1 MKIMFYIS
9 TICNGGAA
17 RVMSNLANVL
27 SERGHEC
34 TLITTFRAPEEYQL
48 AEGVK
53 RVSFFDQKPTG
64 AWLTKNVAITRML
77 RKQVKQEKPDLLVSF
92 LAEPNF
98 RAAMATI
105 GTKTKTVLSVR
116 NDPNWEYKGELPTL
130 LAKYL
135 FRRVEGM
142 VFQTTDAQAWFPK
155 CIQQKSR
162 IIFNAVKE
170 DFYTVELSEHPTG
183 IVATGRLSGQKN
195 HPMLVR
201 AYAKIADKVTDDLTV
216 YGAGDS
222 NPLMALAEKL
232 GVADRVHFPG
242 QTMAVKDTIKSAK
255 LYVMSSD
262 FEGMPNALMEAMA
275 MGLPCV
281 STDCPCGGP
290 KSLFPD
296 NMKHYL
302 TPVGD
307 ADALAERMLELIQ
320 NDDVR
325 KTHAQR
331 CKHAAMKFTPNIINR
346 QWEDYLNQIVNS

>member
-17 RVMSNLANVL
+17 RVMSNLANML

-48 AEGVK
+48 SNAVK
-53 RVSFFDQKPTG
+53 RVSFYDQKPTG
-64 AWLTKNVAITRML
+64 LWLTKNIAITRVL
-77 RKQVKQEKPDLLVSF
+77 RKQVKLEKPDILVSF

-105 GTKTKTVLSVR
+105 GTKTKTALSVR
-116 NDPNWEYKGELPTL
+116 NDPNWEYKGTLSTL

-135 FRRVEGM
+135 FRRVDGM
-142 VFQTTDAQAWFPK
+142 VFQTADAQAWFPK

-170 DFYTVELSEHPTG
+170 DFYNVKLAEHPTG
-183 IVATGRLSGQKN
+183 IVATGRLSRQKN
-195 HPMLVR
+195 HPMLLR
-201 AYAKIADKVTDDLTV
+201 AYAKIADKVTDDLTI

-222 NPLMALAEKL
+222 APLKVLAEQL
-232 GVADRVHFPG
+232 GVGDRVHFPG
-242 QTMAVKDTIKSAK
+242 QTMAVKDALKSAK
-255 LYVMSSD
+255 LYVLSSD

-290 KSLFPD
+290 KSLFTD
-296 NMKHYL
+296 IMKNFL
-302 TPVGD
+302 TPIGD
-307 ADALAERMLELIQ
+307 ADVMATRMLELLQ

-325 KTHAQR
+325 KVHAHN
-331 CKHAAMKFTPNIINR
+331 CKQAAMKFTPDIINR
-346 QWEDYLNQIVNS
+346 QWEDYLTQIILN

>member
-53 RVSFFDQKPTG
+53 RVSLYDQKPTG
-64 AWLTKNVAITRML
+64 AWLSKNVTIIRML
-77 RKQVKQEKPDLLVSF
+77 RKQVKQKKPDLLLSF

-116 NDPNWEYKGELPTL
+116 NDPNWEYKGKLPTL

-135 FRRVEGM
+135 FRRVDGM
-142 VFQTTDAQAWFPK
+142 VFQTADAQTWFPK
-155 CIQQKSR
+155 CMQQKSR

-170 DFYTVELSEHPTG
+170 EFYNVELPNTKSG
-183 IVATGRLSGQKN
+183 IVATGRLTMQKN
-195 HPMLVR
+195 HKMLIQ
-201 AYAKIADKVTDDLTV
+201 AYAKIVDKVTDDLTIF
-216 YGAGDS
+216 GAGDS
-222 NPLMALAEKL
+222 SALHHLANEY
-232 GVADRVHFPG
+232 GVADRVHLPG
-242 QTMAVKDTIKSAK
+242 QVSDVKNAIKGAK

-275 MGLPCV
+275 MGLPCI

-290 KSLFPD
+290 RSLFTED
-296 NMKHYL
+296 MHKYL
-302 TPVGD
+302 VPVGD
-307 ADALAERMLELIQ
+307 ADIMADRMFYLLTNEEEREKHSNM
-320 NDDVR
+320 
-325 KTHAQR
+325 
-331 CKHAAMKFTPNIINR
+331 CKYASLVFSPKVINK
-346 QWEDYLNQIVNS
+346 QWEDYLLSIINK

>member
-53 RVSFFDQKPTG
+53 RVSLYDQKPTG
-64 AWLTKNVAITRML
+64 AWLSKNVTIIRML
-77 RKQVKQEKPDLLVSF
+77 RKQVKQKKPDLLLSF

-116 NDPNWEYKGELPTL
+116 NDPNWEYRGTLPTL

-135 FRRVEGM
+135 FRRVDGM
-142 VFQTTDAQAWFPK
+142 VFQTADAQAWFPK

-170 DFYTVELSEHPTG
+170 DFYDVVLSDRPNG

-201 AYAKIADKVTDDLTV
+201 AYAKIAGKVSDDLTV

-222 NPLMALAEKL
+222 KPLMALAKEI

-290 KSLFPD
+290 RSLFTED
-296 NMKHYL
+296 MKHFL

-307 ADALAERMLELIQ
+307 ADAMADRMLELIQ

-325 KTHAQR
+325 KIHSQH
-331 CKHAAMKFTPNIINR
+331 CKQAATKFTPEIINQ
-346 QWEDYLNQIVNS
+346 QWDEYLTEIVEH